1 MILWNLFGGFL
12 ANLIQNAM
20 KELLEAISQIF
31 GDAFYAAF
39 YIEKMEG
46 LSVLTSGAVRRP
58 SAICTPSWCISWP

>member
-46 LSVLTSGAVRRP
+46 LSVLTSGAVEAA